1 VSAGAAPGLV
11 QVEDRAKAR
20 IARRAALLAL
30 LALGW
35 GGAAPALAQRT
46 DQLRREVAA
55 IGIEERLGSRLPSG
69 ATFTTSE
76 GLPLRLGDLAGA
88 PLLLSFNYTSCPRLC
103 GLQLAGIARGLRDMG
118 WNGSGFSVLTVSID
132 PAEQLAQLARHK
144 QVAVRDAG
152 EGPGVERA
160 WRFARG
166 GPAEVAAL
174 AEAAGFRYRYD
185 PRTGEFAHQATLVV
199 IGSDGR
205 ISSYLHGIRY
215 QPEALRAALARAAAG
230 QVLTAAE
237 QRGLGGYLL
246 SCMGFAPADPAPR
259 AMKAMRAGGV
269 AVVIFL
275 LGFVGWLAARDLRRR
290 RAVSHETR

>member
-1 VSAGAAPGLV
+1 VNGRRSTGAG
-11 QVEDRAKAR
+11 
-20 IARRAALLAL
+20 AL
-30 LALGW
+30 LALGCSW
-35 GGAAPALAQRT
+35 AVPALAQRT
-46 DQLRREVAA
+46 DQLRRELAA
-55 IGIEERLGSRLPSG
+55 IGIEERLGARLPAGS
-69 ATFTTSE
+69 TLTTSE
-76 GLPLRLGDLAGA
+76 GLPLRLGDLTGA

-103 GLQLAGIARGLRDMG
+103 GLQLAGLARGLREMG
-118 WNGSGFSVLTVSID
+118 WDGSGFSVLTVSID
-132 PAEQLAQLARHK
+132 PAEQLPQLTRHK

-166 GPAEVAAL
+166 GQAEVAAL

-185 PRTGEFAHQATLVV
+185 PRSGEFAHQATLVV

-215 QPEALRAALARAAAG
+215 TPEALRAALARAGAS

-246 SCMGFAPADPAPR
+246 SCMGFDPADPAPR

-275 LGFVGWLAARDLRRR
+275 LGFVGWQVARDARRR
-290 RAVSHETR
+290 GTASHESH